1 MEIPWFFGFLRKSPE
16 KSHGIRTD
24 RSTYPGRG
32 NSPSFVGGGTTVP
45 PFQNPKSDGKKGC
58 MFFHPKKTW
67 RCSFTTF
74 EATFFYYAELSKC
87 SGKLVLEGLFWINK
101 NMPNDSIR
109 SQNHRPKTSRYLLR
123 FGVLGIT
130 FSACVW
136 MVYGIKSWKHLS
148 INPDPGR
155 NDAIWRMCIFF
166 DGFVGKKNAA
176 PEINSRFTFSNH
188 RKNISE
194 IKDTY
199 GGGMDIH

>member
-1 MEIPWFFGFLRKSPE
+1 MGFARIDQLIQVAEIPQVSLE
-16 KSHGIRTD
+16 
-24 RSTYPGRG
+24 
-32 NSPSFVGGGTTVP
+32 VGP
-45 PFQNPKSDGKKGC
+45 PFHRSKIPRVKGKKGVC
-58 MFFHPKKTW
+58 FFTPKKRGVVFYNFW
-67 RCSFTTF
+67 SNIFLLCGTF
-74 EATFFYYAELSKC
+74 K
-87 SGKLVLEGLFWINK
+87 VFW
-101 NMPNDSIR
+101 
-109 SQNHRPKTSRYLLR
+109 KTSFGRIVLNKQKHAQWFDSKPESPSQDIQIPPEVWCFRHYLLSMC
-123 FGVLGIT
+123 LD
-130 FSACVW
+130 
-136 MVYGIKSWKHLS
+136 VYGIKSWKHLS